1 MPMLHR
7 VLHFDPPMMEN
18 FAFATLE
25 DALDDLIDAWED
37 GDVVLTGIIGF
48 LNESGVRAHG
58 IASDDDVTEDTPVYI
73 LEGAGILARG
83 LISGNLAASERLRA
97 AIALHAGIL
106 VLPIADPWFE
116 ALAGICE
123 RQADVVLPLGEH
135 PDPVVNAAVER
146 WLRRSS

>member
-1 MPMLHR
+1 MLHR

-18 FAFATLE
+18 FAFASLE
-25 DALDDLIDAWED
+25 DALDDLIEAWEE
-37 GDVVLTGIIGF
+37 GDVVLRGIIGF

-58 IASDDDVTEDTPVYI
+58 LASDDDVTEGTPVYM

-83 LISGNLAASERLRA
+83 LISGNAVAAERLRA
-97 AIALHAGIL
+97 AIAVGTGIL

-123 RQADVVLPLGEH
+123 RRPDVMLPLGVH
-135 PDPVVNAAVER
+135 PDPAVNAAVER